1 MPNPNRPENA
11 NSIAPGATVAMP
23 MDASIQHEGVTTR
36 YIDTNT
42 GRRAAFDQW
51 LGADTT
57 GTVDADLGLRIR
69 LIAIAPTPIAAQ
81 IHNAEWYDTAV
92 PSPTTV
98 PAQANPIEPP
108 MPYAALLSPGS
119 DPGSSSGACMTPSA
133 DIGVSATPMA
143 APNTMKSR
151 MAIFRSSAKTASSA
165 VTTTAKTSPAR
176 NTVTQPIRTAS
187 RPINGDT
194 ISWTSAAGVMNSNAV
209 ISPLALKPTD
219 RFSAID
225 GMTKLSTTMNEAKDK
240 IVTAITGHA

>member
-11 NSIAPGATVAMP
+11 NSIAPGATVAMLTA
-23 MDASIQHEGVTTR
+23 ASIQHEGVTNR

-42 GRRAAFDQW
+42 GRRAAFNQS
-51 LGADTT
+51 TR
-57 GTVDADLGLRIR
+57 ADLGLRIR
-69 LIAIAPTPIAAQ
+69 LVAMAAMPMATQ
-81 IHNAEWYDTAV
+81 IHNAEWYDALV

-98 PAQANPIEPP
+98 PAQANPREPP
-108 MPYAALLSPGS
+108 MPNAALLIPGS

-133 DIGVSATPMA
+133 ASGVSAIPMD
-143 APNTMKSR
+143 APNTIMSR

-165 VTTTAKTSPAR
+165 VTTAAKTSPAR